1 MMLAIVGGEPER
13 FKPFVDLYRSGLER
27 LGKPVQ
33 DIGVHSVGY
42 VADNDEVAREE
53 FSGHITN
60 VCGAV

>member
-33 DIGVHSVGY
+33 DIGVHWS
-42 VADNDEVAREE
+42 AMWLTTMRWRERS
-53 FSGHITN
+53 SGHITN